1 MNQSSERCTSR
12 IALCQRGAMDSKTL
26 TSRKRLLQA
35 CSSNR
40 CMEVV
45 ANALARVPP
54 WAWIAM
60 TVVAAAAVAALI
72 AIGIAWLL
80 AYSD

>member
-1 MNQSSERCTSR
+1 
-12 IALCQRGAMDSKTL
+12 
-26 TSRKRLLQA
+26 
-35 CSSNR
+35 
-40 CMEVV
+40 MEVV